1 MKSFC
6 VIGLGKFG
14 YTLAEK
20 LAEEGKQV
28 MVIDIDAD
36 KINSIADKVTHA
48 VIGDP
53 TNENVLRASGVS
65 DYECAV
71 IGLAKNINDNIL
83 LTIMLKELGVKK
95 VVARATNEGH
105 QKVLKRIG
113 ADVIV
118 FPEKDM
124 GEKMANLLSREN
136 LTEFVEFHGYQIVEM
151 FVPEGWIGKNLIE
164 LELRKKYNVSVLAT
178 KDAAGNVS
186 VTPLPTRIFGK
197 GERVSV
203 IGATKDIQKLTK
215 QTK

>member
-28 MVIDIDAD
+28 MVIDLDVD
-36 KINSIADKVTHA
+36 KINSIADKVTHS

-71 IGLAKNINDNIL
+71 IGIAKNINDNIL

-105 QKVLKRIG
+105 QKVLSRIG
-113 ADVIV
+113 ADYIV

-124 GEKMANLLSREN
+124 GEKMAHLLSRDN
-136 LTEFVEFHGYQIVEM
+136 VTEFVEFHGYQIVEM
-151 FVPEGWIGKNLIE
+151 IVPDGWVSKNLIE
-164 LELRKKYNVSVLAT
+164 LELRKKYNVSVLAI
-178 KDAAGNVS
+178 KDADGNVS
-186 VTPLPTRIFGK
+186 VTPAPTRIFGN

-203 IGATKDIQKLTK
+203 LGTTKDIQKITK

>member
-215 QTK
+215 TK

>member
-164 LELRKKYNVSVLAT
+164 LELRKKYNISVLAT

>member
-20 LAEEGKQV
+20 LAEDGKQV
-28 MVIDIDAD
+28 MVIDVDSD
-36 KINSIADKVTHA
+36 KINAIADKVTHA

-65 DYECAV
+65 DYECAI
-71 IGLAKNINDNIL
+71 IGIAKNINDNIL

-124 GEKMANLLSREN
+124 GEKMANLLARDN
-136 LTEFVEFHGYQIVEM
+136 LTEFMEFHGYQIVEM
-151 FVPEGWIGKNLIE
+151 LVPEAWLGKNLIE
-164 LELRKKYNVSVLAT
+164 LEVRKKYNVSIIAV

-186 VTPLPTRIFGK
+186 VSPVPTRVFGK
-197 GERVSV
+197 NEKVSV
-203 IGATKDIQKLTK
+203 IGTTKDIQKITKLTK
-215 QTK
+215 